1 MLDEMSMPKLK
12 TKTIIP
18 ERMIIDQAN
27 RDLFSPIKVTDD
39 VDLNG
44 FKQMSAATPAG
55 NVPQLKLKIPLNRS
69 STEKPLKL
77 KKVNKDESEK
87 KGLKLIIDKKK
98 VLNTSDQMIES
109 KLAFE
114 KQTDDASI
122 LDLSSKSTRV
132 PTSEENVKST
142 PINLLQYNPTTQKE
156 TSNVFSFDID
166 DEYDENKGISTE
178 DKHEVS
184 KKIKIIIIFSK

>member
-77 KKVNKDESEK
+77 KKVNKDENYIPDE
-87 KGLKLIIDKKK
+87 ID
-98 VLNTSDQMIES
+98 
-109 KLAFE
+109 
-114 KQTDDASI
+114 
-122 LDLSSKSTRV
+122 
-132 PTSEENVKST
+132 SEEDDGAKKS
-142 PINLLQYNPTTQKE
+142 NRA
-156 TSNVFSFDID
+156 
-166 DEYDENKGISTE
+166 
-178 DKHEVS
+178 
-184 KKIKIIIIFSK
+184 KKSIFKK